1 MVFWNYFW
9 KRYVLDSFREEL
21 FSIRARLFDFA
32 LENKGFSFSDELYIT
47 FELILNGTIRFGH
60 NVSLLNA
67 LTFGLLNQL
76 TFPGF
81 KIESK
86 LHQNFNNL
94 LENIDHI
101 ELRDEIASLRKSY
114 EDFIVK
120 YLILSSFIILFSTTL
135 FIIIAF
141 VYDLVLNGFKVTS
154 SIMGALKKR
163 VKELYARPVKRL
175 QYQFE
180 SEMIAYNN

>member
-1 MVFWNYFW
+1 MNEILLFTFSVFFLLVFWNYYW

-86 LHQNFNNL
+86 LHQNFRACPKTIL
-94 LENIDHI
+94 KPSLE
-101 ELRDEIASLRKSY
+101 
-114 EDFIVK
+114 
-120 YLILSSFIILFSTTL
+120 
-135 FIIIAF
+135 
-141 VYDLVLNGFKVTS
+141 
-154 SIMGALKKR
+154 
-163 VKELYARPVKRL
+163 
-175 QYQFE
+175 
-180 SEMIAYNN
+180 

>member
-1 MVFWNYFW
+1 MGQ
-9 KRYVLDSFREEL
+9 
-21 FSIRARLFDFA
+21 A
-32 LENKGFSFSDELYIT
+32 L
-47 FELILNGTIRFGH
+47 
-60 NVSLLNA
+60 
-67 LTFGLLNQL
+67 
-76 TFPGF
+76 
-81 KIESK
+81 
-86 LHQNFNNL
+86 NNL

-114 EDFIVK
+114 EDSIVK